1 MYEGENS
8 PCVKDPESITAETYK
23 LEAGEWKR
31 CMFFFTLYTPLACTK
46 EDLLLKHKEDLLL
59 KDKGYERSGILPL
72 YDGFFD

>member
-31 CMFFFTLYTPLACTK
+31 CMFFFTLYTPLACS
-46 EDLLLKHKEDLLL
+46 KEDLLL